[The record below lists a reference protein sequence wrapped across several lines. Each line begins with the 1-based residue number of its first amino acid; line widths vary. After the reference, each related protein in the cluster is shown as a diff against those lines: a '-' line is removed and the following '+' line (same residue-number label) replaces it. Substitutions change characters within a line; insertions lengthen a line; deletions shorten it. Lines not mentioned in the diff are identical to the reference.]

1 MTVEPTAAS
10 VAKAGPVAYSGKL
23 TAAISVTDLE
33 RSKHF
38 FEHVLGFEHI
48 YTLDDWGWCE
58 MRTAVDGV
66 SLGIGQA
73 ESVVPEGGATLT
85 FGVADIDA
93 ARAWLERNDVR
104 FDGDTREIEGMVRLA
119 TFYDLDGNTF
129 MLAQVL
135 DEGARPGRG

>member
-1 MTVEPTAAS
+1 MSVEPTAAS
-10 VAKAGPVAYSGKL
+10 GAKTGPVAYSGKL

-33 RSKHF
+33 RSKQF
-38 FEHVLGFEHI
+38 FEQVLGFEAI

-58 MRTAVDGV
+58 MRTGV
-66 SLGIGQA
+66 EGVTLGIGQA
-73 ESVVPEGGATLT
+73 ESVQPEGGATLT

-93 ARAWLERNDVR
+93 ARGWLEQNDVR

-129 MLAQVL
+129 MLAEVL
-135 DEGARPGRG
+135 DADPAGRG